1 MVRFA
6 FGVQRCFSLISVK
19 DFNDL
24 KKKLEKERDLKF
36 EEATKEVN
44 TVKLE
49 VESRRGLLEA
59 RQKDVEAAVAEVFYM
74 QIMMGDHFCI
84 FQIVYYLKYIIDIL
98 LFKYLILALHLVGG
112 FYYCKYC
119 LIKEISSC

>member
-1 MVRFA
+1 M
-6 FGVQRCFSLISVK
+6 K

-74 QIMMGDHFCI
+74 
-84 FQIVYYLKYIIDIL
+84 
-98 LFKYLILALHLVGG
+98 
-112 FYYCKYC
+112 
-119 LIKEISSC
+119 

>member
-1 MVRFA
+1 M
-6 FGVQRCFSLISVK
+6 K

-24 KKKLEKERDLKF
+24 KKKLEKERYLKF

-74 QIMMGDHFCI
+74 
-84 FQIVYYLKYIIDIL
+84 
-98 LFKYLILALHLVGG
+98 
-112 FYYCKYC
+112 
-119 LIKEISSC
+119 